1 MKIKKTVLVVD
12 DDKLV
17 SGAIKRLLE
26 DAGHVVSCCH
36 NGMDAIE
43 VSAKQNY
50 DVILT
55 DYYMP
60 GMNGD
65 EVCRLLR
72 HQNPDVYIIGCSSD
86 AERKRDFLNAGAN
99 EFILKE
105 ELVQNLVHLI
115 NGCPVQSVD

>member
-1 MKIKKTVLVVD
+1 MQIKRTVLVVE

-17 SGAIKRLLE
+17 SGAIKKLLE
-26 DAGHVVSCCH
+26 NAGHVVSCCY
-36 NGMDAIE
+36 NGIDAIE
-43 VSAKQNY
+43 VSKERNY

-72 HQNPDVYIIGCSSD
+72 RNNPDVYIIGCSSD
-86 AERKRDFLNAGAN
+86 AERNRDFLNAGAN

-105 ELVQNLVHLI
+105 ALVQKIIPLI
-115 NGCPVQSVD
+115 NSCSAQSVG

>member
-1 MKIKKTVLVVD
+1 MKIKRTVLVVD

-17 SGAIKRLLE
+17 SEAIRRLLE
-26 DAGHVVSCCH
+26 DAGHVVSCCY

-43 VSAKQNY
+43 VSAKRNY

-86 AERKRDFLNAGAN
+86 AERNRDFLNAGAN
-99 EFILKE
+99 EFIIKE

>member
-1 MKIKKTVLVVD
+1 MQIKKTILIVD

-26 DAGHVVSCCH
+26 DAGHVVTCCY
-36 NGMDAIE
+36 NGTDAIKLSKE
-43 VSAKQNY
+43 LNY

-72 HQNPDVYIIGCSSD
+72 HDNPDVYIIGCSSD
-86 AERKRDFLNAGAN
+86 EERNRDFLDAGADV
-99 EFILKE
+99 FIMKDQ
-105 ELVQNLVHLI
+105 LVQNLVHVI
-115 NGCPVQSVD
+115 NSSLEHSRN